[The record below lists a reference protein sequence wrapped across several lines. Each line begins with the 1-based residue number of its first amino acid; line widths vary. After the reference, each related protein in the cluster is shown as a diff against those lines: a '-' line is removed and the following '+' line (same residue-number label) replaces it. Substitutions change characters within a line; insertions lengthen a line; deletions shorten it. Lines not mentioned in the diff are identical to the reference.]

1 MKVATKIVPV
11 GNGFGVEIPQ
21 KFLESCRIIPGDVIT
36 LDLKKTVT
44 LSANFS
50 EHEYAEFD
58 RILHKIPVTEK
69 DKMSCVELIVR
80 DICIREKDKT
90 KCAELKEIIAEATEM
105 KITESVVKT
114 ILNLLKIQGILFE
127 PKNGIW
133 RWIE

>member
-1 MKVATKIVPV
+1 
-11 GNGFGVEIPQ
+11 VESPQ
-21 KFLESCRIIPGDVIT
+21 KFLEIFRIISGDVIT
-36 LDLKKTVT
+36 LDFKKTVT

-133 RWIE
+133 RWIG